1 MTHLQNLQRQI
12 VELQEYLNEI
22 KDITSIWYSVWAA
35 ELKSMQLEVV
45 TLQISAY

>member
-1 MTHLQNLQRQI
+1 MNQIQTLQLKIAEVQKY
-12 VELQEYLNEI
+12 VNEI
-22 KDITSIWYSVWAA
+22 KEIGSMWHSVWAA